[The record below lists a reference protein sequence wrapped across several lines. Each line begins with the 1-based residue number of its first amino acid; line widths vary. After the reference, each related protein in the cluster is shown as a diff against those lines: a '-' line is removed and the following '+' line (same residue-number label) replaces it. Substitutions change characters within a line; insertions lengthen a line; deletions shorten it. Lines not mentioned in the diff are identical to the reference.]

1 MTAWTSQARS
11 RLPRRLETPVSE
23 RIWFVIPAAGASSR
37 FGGSVPKPYLRI
49 AGRSL
54 LEHALRALLR
64 CPGLA
69 GGIVVTA
76 AGDRRWSRLPGSI
89 RRRVMTTTGGATRAR
104 SVLLGLGALSA
115 AAPEDWVLVHDA
127 ARPCLPAGDLTALVA
142 ACRRDEVG
150 GLLALP
156 IAETVKLAD
165 GEGRSGRSVPR
176 DGLWRAQTPQ
186 MFRHGALSRA
196 LSRALEEGIEP
207 TDEAVVIE
215 RLGLRPLL
223 VEGSPLNIKVTKPA
237 DLALASMALRLLKEK
252 S

>member
-1 MTAWTSQARS
+1 MTARKSRVRF

-69 GGIVVTA
+69 GGMVVTA
-76 AGDRRWSRLPGSI
+76 PGDRRWSRLPASI

-104 SVLLGLGALSA
+104 SVRLGLEALCA

-127 ARPCLPAGDLTALVA
+127 ARPCLPTGDLMALVT
-142 ACRRDEVG
+142 ACR
-150 GLLALP
+150 
-156 IAETVKLAD
+156 
-165 GEGRSGRSVPR
+165 
-176 DGLWRAQTPQ
+176 
-186 MFRHGALSRA
+186 
-196 LSRALEEGIEP
+196 
-207 TDEAVVIE
+207 
-215 RLGLRPLL
+215 
-223 VEGSPLNIKVTKPA
+223 
-237 DLALASMALRLLKEK
+237 
-252 S
+252 